1 MLRTRLRA
9 AAEEGLVLG
18 VKWAIA
24 LAAILL
30 GVSLTLG
37 DYNLV
42 RQRAYNGQLAFE
54 ALQRV
59 QQQQAPAPAV
69 PQSPPARSGGD
80 PDDEARP

>member
-1 MLRTRLRA
+1 
-9 AAEEGLVLG
+9 
-18 VKWAIA
+18 

-59 QQQQAPAPAV
+59 QQQQQAPAP
-69 PQSPPARSGGD
+69 SPPPEPSGG
-80 PDDEARP
+80 PDGETRP